1 MDNCIQRQ
9 ECDTCKDLYDA
20 KIDALDDRLSNVESD
35 VKQIQAL
42 AIAVE
47 KMAVSL
53 EQMAKELERQGK
65 RLETIENE
73 PAEKWKKA
81 VWLVVAGL
89 IGAALSFMLTHLGV
103 QP

>member
-9 ECDTCKDLYDA
+9 ECDTCKELYDA
-20 KIDALDDRLSNVESD
+20 KIEALDDRLSNVESD
-35 VKQIQAL
+35 VKQITTL

-65 RLETIENE
+65 RLELIEAE

-81 VWLVVAGL
+81 AWLVVAGL
-89 IGAALSFMLTHLGV
+89 IGAVLSYLFTHIGL
-103 QP
+103 